1 MKQWVWQHEQRKTH
15 TYIYIC
21 WKDLSGF
28 FLKLCWKQHALHT
41 VIYFALKSS
50 IDKLP
55 GWVFGSRV
63 IENMPMTCNNDTC
76 QHFAYW
82 VWSSNLCERCSCTVK
97 PTSMLLPLHSTGYSV
112 QRTNEKCSSTHA
124 DHCWRSLAST
134 GLPHCHWSHWCA
146 PSRACGQCS
155 PLLKGR
161 TDCRCDAAWF
171 CLLSACPCRNSGS
184 GCSFSQPKVLAE
196 PINVIDPKI
205 LRHRLAHHS
214 LYNNKDWQEFLD
226 QLIHSPLQFF
236 LPWLEWPGSQ
246 RLRHDWRLVTLIFLS
261 QLHYISY
268 VAYKCDH
275 MMPCNWFTVCV
286 CWKATVYSGFSQT

>member
-15 TYIYIC
+15 TYIC

-134 GLPHCHWSHWCA
+134 GLPHCHCRIDVHLREHVVNAVRCW
-146 PSRACGQCS
+146 REGQIADVM
-155 PLLKGR
+155 LHGF
-161 TDCRCDAAWF
+161 A
-171 CLLSACPCRNSGS
+171 
-184 GCSFSQPKVLAE
+184 
-196 PINVIDPKI
+196 
-205 LRHRLAHHS
+205 
-214 LYNNKDWQEFLD
+214 
-226 QLIHSPLQFF
+226 FF
-236 LPWLEWPGSQ
+236 LHVRMSLQKQWE
-246 RLRHDWRLVTLIFLS
+246 RL
-261 QLHYISY
+261 QLFN
-268 VAYKCDH
+268 
-275 MMPCNWFTVCV
+275 PRF
-286 CWKATVYSGFSQT
+286 